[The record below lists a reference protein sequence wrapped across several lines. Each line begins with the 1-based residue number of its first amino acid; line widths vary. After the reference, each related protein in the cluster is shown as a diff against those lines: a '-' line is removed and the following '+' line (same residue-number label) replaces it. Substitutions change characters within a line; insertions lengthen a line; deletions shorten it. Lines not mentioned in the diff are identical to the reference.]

1 MEITSD
7 IIQDLLPLYIS
18 KEASPDTVK
27 LVEDY
32 LRTDPKLEKMA
43 KEMAAMDLSE
53 VPVPLSKEEA
63 MKTYERM
70 YDLRTKRTVWMSIVI
85 GFVVLS
91 VMLIIPLIY
100 TTIFK

>member
-1 MEITSD
+1 MKVTSD
-7 IIQDLLPLYIS
+7 VIQDLLPLYIS
-18 KEASPDTVK
+18 NEASPDTVK
-27 LVEDY
+27 LVEEY

-70 YDLRTKRTVWMSIVI
+70 YELRTKRTILMSLVI
-85 GFVVLS
+85 SFVVLS

-100 TTIFK
+100 QTIFK